1 MRILTIWLAVFVIA
15 NHAAASETSPRTV
28 AGACPQ
34 MYSGAL
40 RDAELADLVDD
51 IVAASEGISI
61 AHKDIEDQ
69 INKAPAY
76 LRDQMRRYPVYALE
90 QYITTQLTMLEAE
103 EWAKKTGRG
112 SSSGDALM
120 QSYLDAQLPKF
131 TVTDKEAEEFYK
143 ERAKLFGGAPYDRVK
158 DAVVGY
164 MIDERKREAEDR
176 FKAGVSKRHKVR
188 VSASWF
194 ASEHEKW
201 AANPVERAR
210 VSGKPSFVNFGVI
223 GCCDK
228 MYPIIQD
235 VRAAY
240 GRKINVVFV
249 HVGQEEVLSNLYGVS
264 EIPVQVFFDKDGKQL
279 FRHTGFL
286 AKDQIAAK
294 LSEMGV
300 K

>member
-1 MRILTIWLAVFVIA
+1 MRILTALLAVFVLA
-15 NHAAASETSPRTV
+15 NHAAASDTSPRTV
-28 AGACPQ
+28 GSAYPYIC
-34 MYSGAL
+34 SGAL
-40 RDAELADLVDD
+40 RDAELADLGGD
-51 IVAASEGISI
+51 IVAASESISVTR
-61 AHKDIEDQ
+61 KDIEEQ
-69 INKAPAY
+69 IGKAPASV
-76 LRDQMRRYPVYALE
+76 RDQMRRYPVYVLE
-90 QYITTQLTMLEAE
+90 QHITRQLTMLEAGK
-103 EWAKKTGRG
+103 WAKEAGRDL
-112 SSSGDALM
+112 SSGDVLV
-120 QSYLDAQLPKF
+120 QSYLDAQLPKL
-131 TVTDKEAEEFYK
+131 TVTDKEAEDFYK
-143 ERAKLFGGAPYDRVK
+143 ERAKLFGGLPYDRVK
-158 DAVVGY
+158 DAVVGF
-164 MIDERKREAEDR
+164 MMDEKKREAEDR
-176 FKAGVSKRHKVR
+176 FKAGVSRRHKVK
-188 VSASWF
+188 VSASWL
-194 ASEHEKW
+194 ASEREKW
-201 AANPVERAR
+201 AANPVESAR